1 MDDVLFEWDIE
12 KARTNLA
19 KHGVSF
25 DEACLA
31 VLDPHRVEIIDDRF
45 DYDEERPQ
53 IIGLSSQRIL
63 LVVTISHAQDHHG
76 IISARG
82 ASRYEESSYLRGEP

>member
-1 MDDVLFEWDIE
+1 MDDVIFEWDTE
-12 KARTNLA
+12 KARTNLV

-45 DYDEERPQ
+45 GCR
-53 IIGLSSQRIL
+53 SS
-63 LVVTISHAQDHHG
+63 A
-76 IISARG
+76 
-82 ASRYEESSYLRGEP
+82 

>member
-1 MDDVLFEWDIE
+1 M
-12 KARTNLA
+12 
-19 KHGVSF
+19 SF
-25 DEACLA
+25 GEACLA

-45 DYDEERPQ
+45 DYDEERLQ

-63 LVVTISHAQDHHG
+63 LVVTISHAQDHHR

-82 ASRYEESSYLRGEP
+82 ASRYEESSYFRGEP

>member
-1 MDDVLFEWDIE
+1 MDDALFEWDIE

-45 DYDEERPQ
+45 DYDEERLQ

-63 LVVTISHAQDHHG
+63 LVVTIPCPRSSQD
-76 IISARG
+76 
-82 ASRYEESSYLRGEP
+82 YLGPRRQPV

>member
-1 MDDVLFEWDIE
+1 MEVTFDWDIE

-25 DEACLA
+25 EEACLA

-45 DYDEERPQ
+45 DYDEERLR
-53 IIGLSSQRIL
+53 IIGLSSQRLL
-63 LVVTISHAQDHHG
+63 LVVTVSHAQDHRR
-76 IISARG
+76 IISART
-82 ASRYEESSYLRGEP
+82 ASRREESHYFGGEP